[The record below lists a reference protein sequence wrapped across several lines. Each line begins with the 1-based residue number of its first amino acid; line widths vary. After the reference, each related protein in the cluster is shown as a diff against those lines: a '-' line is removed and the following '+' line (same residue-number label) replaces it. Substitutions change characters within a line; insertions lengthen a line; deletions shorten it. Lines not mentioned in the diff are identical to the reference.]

1 MIRAMI
7 CCVVFLVLGTGCTTI
22 GCNVTQTGEEEL
34 TAVVESSGS
43 ALAQFAGQ
51 AVKIN
56 GESLTALIGRRASD
70 NEFSE
75 EEKADI
81 VEEATDVATKYI
93 KENSEKFC
101 NTCADGKPC
110 QAEVESLEVE
120 LVSSGVVRNG
130 NGWRA
135 TLVFKTVFKI
145 RCGACLSCEQAASS
159 QSGAATE
166 GDPATCEGTPTVEY
180 FRDLISYSTPVDA
193 LEGSSASIPD
203 AVTE

>member
-51 AVKIN
+51 AVNIN
-56 GESLTALIGRRASD
+56 GQSLTALIRRHASD
-70 NEFSE
+70 NDFSE

-81 VEEATDVATKYI
+81 VEKATDVATKYI
-93 KENSEKFC
+93 KENSGKFC
-101 NTCADGKPC
+101 NTCDDGKPC

-120 LVSSGVVRNG
+120 LVSSDVRPKG
-130 NGWRA
+130 NGWIA
-135 TLVFKTVFKI
+135 TLVFKMVFEI
-145 RCGACLSCEQAASS
+145 RCGACLSCDQAASS
-159 QSGAATE
+159 QSGAATG
-166 GDPATCEGTPTVEY
+166 GDPATCEGTPNVEY
-180 FRDLISYSTPVDA
+180 FEDLINYRTPVHA
-193 LEGSSASIPD
+193 SEGPSASIPD